1 MKSPSSYTS
10 SDFCFLQ
17 RASRQEKSKNELI
30 AGSFLWVLV
39 RPNNR
44 TIGDVSEE
52 SRRKVYSV
60 QSIDAH

>member
-10 SDFCFLQ
+10 SGFCFWQ

-30 AGSFLWVLV
+30 AGFFLWVLV

-44 TIGDVSEE
+44 AIGDVSEE